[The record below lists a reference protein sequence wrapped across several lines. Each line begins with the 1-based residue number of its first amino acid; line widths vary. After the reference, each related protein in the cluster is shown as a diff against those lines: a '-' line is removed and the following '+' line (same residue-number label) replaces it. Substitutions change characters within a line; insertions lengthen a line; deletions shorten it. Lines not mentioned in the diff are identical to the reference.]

1 MKLSVLALATG
12 LLAFG
17 AHAKIVEIEHAQG
30 TTKLESSPERVVVIG
45 LGALD
50 TVKAFGIEPVAI
62 STVSMFPDYLAE
74 YRDYSFISAGSLHE
88 PDFETIYTQKPDLII
103 VGSRA
108 ADKFKELSEIAP
120 TIVFAADSKQG
131 YWESTQQQWRNLAEV
146 FDKKEFVESKI
157 EQLDNQFKAIR
168 ASNDENN
175 TDALTVMSAGGNITA
190 FGAQS
195 RYSAIYKDF
204 GFKESVAGIKESRHG
219 DLVSYEF
226 IREKNPSTLLVIDKD
241 ILINKGKESTV
252 KRDFENSLVQAT
264 NAYQN
269 KKLAYLDINAW
280 YLSVAGMRA
289 TQQMIDDVKSVS
301 ELAN

>member
-1 MKLSVLALATG
+1 MKLSALALATG
-12 LLAFG
+12 LLALG
-17 AHAKIVEIEHAQG
+17 ANAKMVEIEHAQG

-50 TVKAFGIEPVAI
+50 TVKAFGIEPVAL
-62 STVSMFPDYLAE
+62 STVSMFPDYLAQ
-74 YRDYSFISAGSLHE
+74 YRDYKFVSAGSLHE

-108 ADKFKELSEIAP
+108 APKYKELSEIAP
-120 TIVFAADSKQG
+120 TIVFAADSNKG
-131 YWESTQQQWRNLAEV
+131 YWESTQEQWRNLGEV

-157 EQLDNQFKAIR
+157 EQLDKEFTAIR
-168 ASNDENN
+168 AFNQANKV
-175 TDALTVMSAGGNITA
+175 DALTVMSAGGNITT

-195 RYSAIYKDF
+195 RFSAIYKDF
-204 GFKESVAGIKESRHG
+204 GFKETVKGIKESRHG

-241 ILINKGKESTV
+241 VLINKGKGSTV
-252 KRDFENSLVQAT
+252 KRDFENDLVKAT
-264 NAYQN
+264 NAYQE

-280 YLSVAGMRA
+280 YLSIAGMRA
-289 TQQMIDDVKSVS
+289 TEQMIDDVN
-301 ELAN
+301 LATSSN